1 VDQEVVRSSRTGCIQ
16 FSATFPREEFH
27 LARPEPRLVKGF
39 RDIFA
44 RDVALKRE
52 MIDAVR
58 RVYERYGYIPL
69 ETPAVE
75 FVDVLGKFLPE
86 ADKPDGGI
94 FAFRNPDVGDTGT
107 TVPKRRPI
115 FAGPDDW
122 LSLRYDLTAPLARVA
137 AQYVELPKP
146 YRRYQIG
153 TVWRYEKPGPGRF
166 REFMQ
171 FDFDAVGTPHM
182 AADAEVCCVICDA
195 MEALGFGRSDYVVK
209 VNDRKIMQGVLEL
222 CGAGAADSEESQKR
236 ALGVLRAIDKLD
248 RLGEAGVI
256 DLLGPGRKD
265 ESGDKMEGANLA
277 KDQIDIVLS
286 YLRSGSAERGK
297 VIADLNQLVGKTPT
311 GATGVA
317 ELRQIDEYLRA
328 LGYQDDR
335 VSFDPTVIRGLA
347 YYTGPVFEGVITRA
361 IKDEDG
367 NTRQFGSVYGGGR
380 YDDLV
385 ERFTGVKVPATGAS
399 IGVDRMLE
407 ALKLIREPGSTA
419 TAHVLIVVVE
429 PERMTWYLEMAQKL
443 RKAGLNAEVY
453 VGDGRFG
460 KQVKYADAVGI
471 PYALI
476 AGGNELTRG
485 VVQIKDMAAGAA
497 ASGKVAS
504 RDEWRKGQPAQ
515 REIPIDAVVEEL
527 RKLAGVQ

>member
-1 VDQEVVRSSRTGCIQ
+1 M
-16 FSATFPREEFH
+16 
-27 LARPEPRLVKGF
+27 ARPEPRLVKGF

-44 RDVALKRE
+44 GDVALKRK

-58 RVYERYGYIPL
+58 QVYERYGYIPL

-75 FVDVLGKFLPE
+75 YVDVLGKFLPE
-86 ADKPDGGI
+86 AERPDAGI
-94 FAFRNPDVGDTGT
+94 FSFRNPDLGAKAPAND
-107 TVPKRRPI
+107 
-115 FAGPDDW
+115 PDLW

-137 AQYVELPKP
+137 AQYVDLPKP
-146 YRRYQIG
+146 FRRYQIG

-171 FDFDAVGTPHM
+171 FDFDAVGTPRM

-195 MEALGFGRSDYVVK
+195 MEALGFGRSDYIVK
-209 VNDRKIMQGVLEL
+209 VNDRKIMQGVLEV
-222 CGAGAADSEESQKR
+222 CGADAEKSLA
-236 ALGVLRAIDKLD
+236 VLRAIDKLD
-248 RLGEAGVI
+248 RLGEEGVI

-265 ESGDKMEGANLA
+265 ESGDKMEGAGLT
-277 KDQIDIVLS
+277 KDQINVVLR
-286 YLRSGSAERGK
+286 YLRSGASERGK
-297 VIADLNQLVGKTPT
+297 VIAELDQLVGQTPT
-311 GATGVA
+311 GAIGVA
-317 ELRQIDEYLRA
+317 ELRQIDEYLTA
-328 LGYQDDR
+328 LGYQNDR

-347 YYTGPVFEGVITRA
+347 YYTGPVFEGVITKA

-407 ALKLIREPGSTA
+407 ALKLVREPVSTA
-419 TAHVLIVVVE
+419 TAHVLVVVVE
-429 PERMTWYLEMAQKL
+429 QARMTWYLEMAQKL
-443 RKAGLNAEVY
+443 RNAGLNAEVFL
-453 VGDGRFG
+453 GEGGMG
-460 KQVKYADAVGI
+460 KQVKYADKVGI

-476 AGGNELTRG
+476 AGGDEFARG

-497 ASGKVAS
+497 ASAKVAS

-515 REIPIDAVVEEL
+515 REIPIADVVAEL
-527 RKLAGVQ
+527 QQIAKSR

>member
-1 VDQEVVRSSRTGCIQ
+1 M
-16 FSATFPREEFH
+16 
-27 LARPEPRLVKGF
+27 ARPEPRLVKGF

-44 RDVALKRE
+44 GDVALKRE

-58 RVYERYGYIPL
+58 QVYERYGYIPL

-75 FVDVLGKFLPE
+75 YVDVLGKFLPE
-86 ADKPDGGI
+86 AERPDAGI
-94 FAFRNPDVGDTGT
+94 FSFRNPDLGAKASAND
-107 TVPKRRPI
+107 
-115 FAGPDDW
+115 PDLW
-122 LSLRYDLTAPLARVA
+122 LALRYDLTAPLARVA

-146 YRRYQIG
+146 FRRYQIG

-171 FDFDAVGTPHM
+171 FDFDAVGTPRM

-195 MEALGFGRSDYVVK
+195 MEALGFGRSDYIVK
-209 VNDRKIMQGVLEL
+209 VNDRKIMQGVLEV
-222 CGAGAADSEESQKR
+222 CGADAEKSLA
-236 ALGVLRAIDKLD
+236 VLRAIDKLD
-248 RLGEAGVI
+248 RLGEEGVI

-265 ESGDKMEGANLA
+265 ESGDKMEGAGLS
-277 KDQIDIVLS
+277 KDQINVVLR
-286 YLRSGSAERGK
+286 YLRSGFTERDK
-297 VIADLNQLVGKTPT
+297 VIAELEQLVGQTPT

-317 ELRQIDEYLRA
+317 ELRQIDEYLTA

-335 VSFDPTVIRGLA
+335 VSIDPTVIRGLA
-347 YYTGPVFEGVITRA
+347 YYTGPVFEGVITKP
-361 IKDEDG
+361 IKDEEG

-407 ALKLIREPGSTA
+407 ALKLVREPASTA
-419 TAHVLIVVVE
+419 TAHVLVVVVE
-429 PERMTWYLEMAQKL
+429 QARMTWYLEMAQKL
-443 RKAGLNAEVY
+443 RNAGLNAEVFL
-453 VGDGRFG
+453 GEGGMG
-460 KQVKYADAVGI
+460 KQVKYADKVGI

-476 AGGNELTRG
+476 AGGDEFARN

-497 ASGKVAS
+497 ASAKVAS

-515 REIPIDAVVEEL
+515 REIPIADVVAEL
-527 RKLAGVQ
+527 QQLTKSR

>member
-1 VDQEVVRSSRTGCIQ
+1 
-16 FSATFPREEFH
+16 
-27 LARPEPRLVKGF
+27 
-39 RDIFA
+39 
-44 RDVALKRE
+44 
-52 MIDAVR
+52 
-58 RVYERYGYIPL
+58 
-69 ETPAVE
+69 
-75 FVDVLGKFLPE
+75 
-86 ADKPDGGI
+86 
-94 FAFRNPDVGDTGT
+94 
-107 TVPKRRPI
+107 
-115 FAGPDDW
+115 
-122 LSLRYDLTAPLARVA
+122 
-137 AQYVELPKP
+137 
-146 YRRYQIG
+146 
-153 TVWRYEKPGPGRF
+153 
-166 REFMQ
+166 
-171 FDFDAVGTPHM
+171 
-182 AADAEVCCVICDA
+182 
-195 MEALGFGRSDYVVK
+195 
-209 VNDRKIMQGVLEL
+209 
-222 CGAGAADSEESQKR
+222 
-236 ALGVLRAIDKLD
+236 VLRAIDKLD

-265 ESGDKMEGANLA
+265 ESGDKMEGAGLSNE
-277 KDQIDIVLS
+277 QIKVVLS

-297 VIADLNQLVGKTPT
+297 VIAELDQLVGQTPT

-317 ELRQIDEYLRA
+317 ELRQIDEFLRA

-347 YYTGPVFEGVITRA
+347 YYTGPVFEGVITKT

-407 ALKLIREPGSTA
+407 ALKLIRPAGSTA

-429 PERMTWYLEMAQKL
+429 QERMTWYLEMAQKL
-443 RKAGLNAEVY
+443 RNAGLNAEVY
-453 VGDGRFG
+453 LGDGRFG

-471 PYALI
+471 LYALI

-497 ASGKVAS
+497 AADKVAS

-515 REIPIDAVVEEL
+515 REVALDDVVAEL
-527 RKLAGVQ
+527 KKLAGIQ